1 MAQKKSRSGPGRDTA
16 PQAHAVRSDAEL
28 ARGVSRS
35 ATIRD
40 LLAYRVHVV
49 ANTISRS
56 AATRFRRDFDVTLG
70 EWRCIALLARF
81 APLGLNQLA
90 RQSGVD
96 RGQISR
102 IVAGLTRR
110 RLVSRTPMVKGK
122 PINLVLTTKGRGLY
136 DGLFAAAIDR
146 DEIFLGALTEK
157 ERADFDRMLNKI
169 LGVARQVERNE
180 REKSATR
187 TERKSGRQSRV
198 DFTTPVG

>member
-1 MAQKKSRSGPGRDTA
+1 MAPNKSRSGRNAA
-16 PQAHAVRSDAEL
+16 PAAPTIEPDEAF

-40 LLAYRVHVV
+40 LLAYRLHVV

-56 AATRFRRDFDVTLG
+56 AATRFRRDHDVTLG
-70 EWRCIALLARF
+70 EWRSIALLAGF
-81 APLGLNQLA
+81 GPLGLNQLA

-110 RLVSRTPMVKGK
+110 RLISRTPMVKGK
-122 PINLVLTTKGRGLY
+122 PINLVLTARGRKLY

-146 DEIFLGALTEK
+146 DEIFLGALTAR
-157 ERADFDRMLNKI
+157 EREEFDRMLNRI
-169 LGVARQVERNE
+169 LAVARRVEKNE
-180 REKSATR
+180 KEKSAASTDKGK
-187 TERKSGRQSRV
+187 TSLVEPGSARQLA
-198 DFTTPVG
+198 